1 MIGVGFD
8 KDPAVPVISAATL
21 KDRHRQIRDSQSEN
35 ARTRLHR
42 AISWLARSEAESA
55 DADAC
60 FIFQWVALNAA
71 YAREFSRDE
80 NERERFRAFTT
91 ALVQLDARRS
101 LHQALFE
108 QFTGPIRTLI
118 DNKFVFEPFWAAMRE
133 HDSSGQWE
141 RQFAASRKSRDR
153 RPCSA
158 AKPLSCLASS
168 LIGCTCCA
176 TSSCTAAP
184 PGTAASTAN
193 N

>member
-80 NERERFRAFTT
+80 NERERFRTFT
-91 ALVQLDARRS
+91 
-101 LHQALFE
+101 
-108 QFTGPIRTLI
+108 
-118 DNKFVFEPFWAAMRE
+118 N
-133 HDSSGQWE
+133 
-141 RQFAASRKSRDR
+141 
-153 RPCSA
+153 SA
-158 AKPLSCLASS
+158 
-168 LIGCTCCA
+168 
-176 TSSCTAAP
+176 
-184 PGTAASTAN
+184 
-193 N
+193 